1 MMLQPLLDRAAGRKP
16 GRIAALGASAFE
28 KAELARWEAR
38 GWHIH
43 YCGDELAECTAHAVN
58 MAVKGEA
65 DMIFCSGDEQLKLV
79 RLLDRAMPREY
90 QPLSVLQG
98 FEVPTY
104 PKMLWVGFTPLGNY
118 DSIPEAIKG
127 VQVMVRTLAELGE
140 AEAKVALLSCVE
152 TISPGVHSTI
162 WEATLGHMSHRGQ
175 FGKAKVDGPL
185 AFDLAVSPR
194 AVDEKGLK
202 SEIGGQADLLIPPDL
217 NSFGSL
223 TDAIHLTGE
232 HRAVGLVVGGPCPIA
247 LPPHRSEHH
256 LDLSLTIAS
265 LLTA

>member
-1 MMLQPLLDRAAGRKP
+1 MILQQLLDRAASHKP
-16 GRIAALGASAFE
+16 GRIAAVGASSFE
-28 KAELARWEAR
+28 KAELAQWEKR
-38 GWHIH
+38 GWTVH
-43 YCGDELAECTAHAVN
+43 YCGDDLHECAAHAVTA
-58 MAVKGEA
+58 AVNGEA

-79 RLLDRAMPREY
+79 RMVDRAMPREF

-104 PKMLWVGFTPLGNY
+104 PKLLWVGFTPLGNY

-127 VQVMVRTLAELGE
+127 VQVMVHTLSDLGE
-140 AEAKVALLSCVE
+140 PEAKVALLSCVE

-194 AVDEKGLK
+194 AVNEKGLK

-217 NSFGSL
+217 SSFGTL

-232 HRAVGLVVGGPCPIA
+232 HRAVGLLVGGPCPIA

-256 LDLSLTIAS
+256 LDLSLLVAS
-265 LLTA
+265 LLT